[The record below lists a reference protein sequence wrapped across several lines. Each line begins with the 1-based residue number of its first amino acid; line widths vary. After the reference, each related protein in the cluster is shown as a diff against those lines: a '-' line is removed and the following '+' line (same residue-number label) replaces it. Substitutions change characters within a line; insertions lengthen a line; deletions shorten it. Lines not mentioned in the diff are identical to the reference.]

1 MGCGVARNAN
11 GSISVVVAA
20 GFSDPESAPGT
31 YLDTVEIFSV
41 EGGFWTSGNEQG
53 FVPAAKPAGQQVGF
67 LLLISLLLLTI
78 IEQLS

>member
-41 EGGFWTSGNEQG
+41 EGGFWTSGNKQG
-53 FVPAAKPAGQQVGF
+53 FVRAAKPAGRQVSF
-67 LLLISLLLLTI
+67 LLLLLLLTS
-78 IEQLS
+78 IEQHGSP